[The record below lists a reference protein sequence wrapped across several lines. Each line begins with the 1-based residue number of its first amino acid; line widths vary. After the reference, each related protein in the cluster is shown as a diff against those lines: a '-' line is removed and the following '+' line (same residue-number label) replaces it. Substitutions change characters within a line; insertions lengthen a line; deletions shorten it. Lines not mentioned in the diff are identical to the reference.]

1 MAGKKKDGQDAQMA
15 LEQET
20 AGMAQE
26 KQSAEPALGKQ
37 PSDPAQGKQPSDPA
51 QEKRAAELAALT
63 YEEALARLEQTVSK
77 LESGAMPL
85 EDSLTAFDEGI
96 GLIRLLTAR
105 LDGMEQ
111 RILRLTENGETV
123 PVPLEDV

>member
-1 MAGKKKDGQDAQMA
+1 MAGRKKGEQDAQPLPDQEKVDLA
-15 LEQET
+15 LEQR
-20 AGMAQE
+20 
-26 KQSAEPALGKQ
+26 K
-37 PSDPAQGKQPSDPA
+37 
-51 QEKRAAELAALT
+51 AELAALS
-63 YEEALARLEQTVSK
+63 YEEALARLEQTVSR

-105 LDGMEQ
+105 LDAMEQ

-123 PVPLEDV
+123 SVPLEEV

>member
-1 MAGKKKDGQDAQMA
+1 VAGKKKDGQDAQMA

-26 KQSAEPALGKQ
+26 KQSAEPAL
-37 PSDPAQGKQPSDPA
+37 GKQPSDPA

-96 GLIRLLTAR
+96 GLIRLLPAR